1 MRVRCTVNNC
11 HFISSSYRTQSS
23 VRAPNMADSLSQYSK
38 HSDDLAQSSAIQAM
52 MDPETKSRVSG
63 VNNNKGA
70 GGGAAKNDKFV
81 KTMKKLPD
89 VKMGHLEGK
98 NLTFSSDSEDPN
110 NNFVRISLVSNG
122 SK

>member
-1 MRVRCTVNNC
+1 
-11 HFISSSYRTQSS
+11 
-23 VRAPNMADSLSQYSK
+23 
-38 HSDDLAQSSAIQAM
+38 M

-63 VNNNKGA
+63 VNQKGGNNA
-70 GGGAAKNDKFV
+70 GAAKNEKFV

-110 NNFVRISLVSNG
+110 FVSLDSSLSPRG
-122 SK
+122 ASFP